1 MRPRVLSVGVSAEA
15 SIAVDYGWKG
25 LIALGSFT
33 NILIV
38 DPCFSKSLQSL
49 QGHRANIVNVLW
61 APENYYHDDKNPFQL
76 KLASVDASG
85 VIIIWDATTSSAT
98 SEFREPDSL
107 VLDIL
112 WLPNQWVSRD
122 LLAVLHS
129 RGRFIIW
136 NTQTQTR
143 LWKYSFGDDVVSFSL
158 DIFSNSKMI
167 FCSKEYFIVENF
179 NVTSCAFGKGRK
191 LNISEA
197 GSNKCFVNE
206 INSHGTTS
214 GETPVK
220 LSSIEQKVSPGNSG
234 RACDSSSDSARTTSI
249 RTCLQ
254 VTYHRY
260 HKDCALFVFR
270 REIIIV
276 NLGLIRPLHVVYLDP
291 SWPSFSRVYSC
302 TQRDVIICLHENGNL
317 SVYACRGL
325 ALAADPSL
333 HPSHLLR
340 KPSKESSDIHV
351 DNSCTY
357 VLVATAASSR
367 RPKQVHHVDFS
378 VDQMNELNIVVASID
393 GRFQFWQLRAVRDS
407 TFCDEEVKPIWS
419 LSDLLPHAPV
429 VDKPPIKLYLELNG
443 LYSPSRSEPTLCRVC
458 PPNLM
463 GFSMVDSIRGPLVS
477 VGNNRGDIQIW
488 DVSSAILWREYHV
501 LPVPIKGI
509 EWITIPRTI
518 YKNKQIS
525 EDSSRPSSCEYSLG
539 LIVHGWQSKDGHQSS
554 LTENSSNRTNTIG
567 RNFVTTLDLS
577 TGYMRIFRDISNQN
591 IDKTGPRIGISVPG
605 SQLLSGSNDQE
616 NLLEGPIDILCVS
629 HLNQYVGIAI
639 RKSPVEIW
647 KLSTSSLIV
656 KLPLLPD
663 ITAVALDWCHSP
675 TKYQRS
681 RKISDKSSKS
691 EEYVH
696 SKESARTRE
705 SCIICTSDGNIRLIA
720 VNNDSVD
727 STSVSNTILN
737 GLPTVSLNRIN
748 SVAWFSDLVAFG
760 TLDGFVAVRDLHSKR
775 TLFRTT
781 CSKSQSNYFDQA
793 LGSFNEQY
801 FDPDIML
808 ETNTPVVHPSLN
820 IRRLC
825 FTPGLST
832 FTRLLSLQF
841 DSVCVWEPRQMLLLC
856 MIEFGV
862 SVHHSLICADWVSVV
877 TKLSDRAL
885 CILLGGD
892 GALRLVQA
900 GQANYEM
907 TVVNYSNQSVNLG
920 NTITRGT
927 TLHDPIS
934 KFYIRSPLPDRPDIQ
949 DPVLVPSLLPSI
961 TALNIRHLL
970 QHQPWC
976 KKSQNIPS
984 IKNENL
990 LIDIA
995 SSSQALT
1002 CDQTTIANTESDQSS
1017 YSSSDCSLL
1026 APGFAK
1032 IQNSVNIFLY
1042 GLKTRHELS
1051 TSFMN
1056 LSNTT
1061 IIERCL
1067 WTAQLFGDVYE
1078 VKFWRL
1084 VANRLLYKK
1093 ALHHNPQQLNN
1104 QLWSRY
1110 FLDLSWDFLAD
1121 CDLYRQNVEKF
1132 ISYMEKSHN
1141 SPTEIMDCVN
1151 TLIMVGQ
1158 QDRAVSL
1165 LLETPADSSNYSI
1178 NMYRACLFT
1187 ANIARKSLL
1196 SESSVN
1202 QPAEDNYLSVI
1213 KLVATNLLSNGKIN
1227 DGIGLLCLIGLQV
1240 DACRYLESFDRWDRS
1255 VWLAKCTLSI
1265 EEHDKVMRRWASYL
1279 ASSQVNRKDLAILIY
1294 VYLEDHFNVLK
1305 LLFNLKQYQLAAR
1318 YLEACRELNLLNTT
1332 KEAGKYFVFFVLI
1345 NWDYYYS
1352 LSYRDFV

>member
-1 MRPRVLSVGVSAEA
+1 MRPRVLSVGVSTEA
-15 SIAVDYGWKG
+15 CIAVDYGWKG

-33 NILIV
+33 NILII

-49 QGHRANIVNVLW
+49 QGHRNNIVNVLW
-61 APENYYHDDKNPFQL
+61 APENHYHDDKNPFQL

-129 RGRFIIW
+129 HNRFIIW

-143 LWKYSFGDDVVSFSL
+143 LWKHSFGDDVVSFSL

-191 LNISEA
+191 LNISES
-197 GSNKCFVNE
+197 GSNKCFINE
-206 INSHGTTS
+206 INSRGTTS

-220 LSSIEQKVSPGNSG
+220 LSSSELKVSPGNSD
-234 RACDSSSDSARTTSI
+234 RTCDSSSDNSRITSI

-276 NLGLIRPLHVVYLDP
+276 NLGLVRPLHVVSLDP

-340 KPSKESSDIHV
+340 KPTKESSDLHS

-378 VDQMNELNIVVASID
+378 VNQMNELNIVVASID

-407 TFCDEEVKPIWS
+407 TFCDEVKPIWS

-429 VDKPPIKLYLELNG
+429 VDKAPIKLYLELNG
-443 LYSPSRSEPTLCRVC
+443 LYSPNRSEPTLCRVC

-463 GFSMVDSIRGPLVS
+463 GLSMIDSIRGPLVA

-509 EWITIPRTI
+509 EWIAIPRTI
-518 YKNKQIS
+518 YRSKQIN
-525 EDSSRPSSCEYSLG
+525 EDSSRSSSASCEYSLG

-554 LTENSSNRTNTIG
+554 LTENTLNRTNTTG
-567 RNFVTTLDLS
+567 KNFVTTLDLS
-577 TGYMRIFRDISNQN
+577 TGYMRIFRDTSNQK
-591 IDKTGPRIGISVPG
+591 IDKTGPRIGISVPSG
-605 SQLLSGSNDQE
+605 QLLSGSNDQE

-629 HLNQYVGIAI
+629 HL
-639 RKSPVEIW
+639 
-647 KLSTSSLIV
+647 
-656 KLPLLPD
+656 
-663 ITAVALDWCHSP
+663 
-675 TKYQRS
+675 
-681 RKISDKSSKS
+681 KS
-691 EEYVH
+691 EDYVH

-705 SCIICTSDGNIRLIA
+705 SCILCTSDGNIRLIA

-748 SVAWFSDLVAFG
+748 SVSWFSDLVAFG
-760 TLDGFVAVRDLHSKR
+760 TFDGFVAVRDLHSKR
-775 TLFRTT
+775 TLFRST

-793 LGSFNEQY
+793 LGTFNEQY

-856 MIEFGV
+856 MIEFGA
-862 SVHHSLICADWVSVV
+862 SVHNSSICADWVSVV
-877 TKLSDRAL
+877 TKSSDRAL

-907 TVVNYSNQSVNLG
+907 TVVNYSNQLVNLG
-920 NTITRGT
+920 NTISRGT
-927 TLHDPIS
+927 TLQDPIS
-934 KFYIRSPLPDRPDIQ
+934 KFYIQSPLPDRPDIQ

-976 KKSQNIPS
+976 KRSRNIPS
-984 IKNENL
+984 SKNENL
-990 LIDIA
+990 LVDIT

-1002 CDQTTIANTESDQSS
+1002 CDQTTITNTESDQSS

-1032 IQNSVNIFLY
+1032 IQNAVNIFLY
-1042 GLKTRHELS
+1042 GLKTRHVLS

-1078 VKFWRL
+1078 AKFWRL

-1093 ALHHNPQQLNN
+1093 ALHNNSQQLNN

-1132 ISYMEKSHN
+1132 ISCMEKSHN
-1141 SPTEIMDCVN
+1141 SPTEIMDCVD

-1187 ANIARKSLL
+1187 ANISRKSLL
-1196 SESSVN
+1196 SKSDVN
-1202 QPAEDNYLSVI
+1202 QPAEDNYLSVL
-1213 KLVATNLLSNGKIN
+1213 KLVATNLLSNGRIN
-1227 DGIGLLCLIGLQV
+1227 DGIGLLCLIGLQA

-1265 EEHDKVMRRWASYL
+1265 EEHDKVMKRWASYL
-1279 ASSQVNRKDLAILIY
+1279 ASPQVNRKDFAILIY
-1294 VYLEDHFNVLK
+1294 VYLEDHSNVLK

-1318 YLEACRELNLLNTT
+1318 YLEACRELGLLNPTEET
-1332 KEAGKYFVFFVLI
+1332 ESFYESIFMEFGSFLIKLGHHEAAMYYCNLAGKMA
-1345 NWDYYYS
+1345 DS
-1352 LSYRDFV
+1352 LRDEIDFLLS